1 MKWFAASAA
10 ALLIAA
16 PLAFAADTPKKPDLT
31 RFSVGAYLSYWNA
44 DDLNEF
50 DGEGFFGGGVQGQVR
65 LLDFL
70 ALDLRIS
77 AFAAGED
84 EDVYV
89 NGQGWYEN
97 STTLAAIPLEA
108 GLLGLLNVTDKFSL
122 YGGPGIGFYLFD
134 GEFRSEQGPWD
145 HTCDLDIDD
154 ETGFYAVLGARYQ
167 LARNVA
173 LFAEGKYTWVDTT
186 VEEDLGAITD
196 EVEFGDLS
204 LSQDLDLDGF
214 ALQAGLLFTF

>member
-1 MKWFAASAA
+1 MKRIATWTA

-16 PLAFAADTPKKPDLT
+16 PLAFAADAPPPELT
-31 RFSVGAYLSYWNA
+31 RFSVGAFLSYWNA

-70 ALDLRIS
+70 ALDLRIGG
-77 AFAAGED
+77 FATGED

-89 NGQGWYEN
+89 PGQGWYEN
-97 STTLAAIPLEA
+97 QTTLVALPLEA
-108 GLLGLLNVTDKFSL
+108 GLLGILDVTEKFSL
-122 YGGPGIGFYLFD
+122 YGGPGVGFYFFD

-154 ETGFYAVLGARYQ
+154 ETGFYALLGARYQ
-167 LARNVA
+167 LARNFA
-173 LFAEGKYTWVDTT
+173 LFAEGKYTWVETSVD
-186 VEEDLGAITD
+186 EDLGAITD
-196 EVEFGDLS
+196 ELDFGNLS
-204 LSQDLDLDGF
+204 LSQDLDLSGF